1 MRVVAQDMQAGD
13 QGMKV
18 VDQHTKVAAPDAKND
33 TQVYS
38 LEKTKAADSAGELE
52 VLTDVGVAVAMA
64 ALESVEDVDIVPVLA
79 QLV

>member
-1 MRVVAQDMQAGD
+1 MRVVAQDKQ
-13 QGMKV
+13 
-18 VDQHTKVAAPDAKND
+18 VDAPDTKND

-52 VLTDVGVAVAMA
+52 VLTDVGVAAAMI
-64 ALESVEDVDIVPVLA
+64 ALEALEEDVDSVPALA

>member
-1 MRVVAQDMQAGD
+1 MRVVAQDKQ
-13 QGMKV
+13 
-18 VDQHTKVAAPDAKND
+18 VDAPDTKND

-52 VLTDVGVAVAMA
+52 VLTDVGVAAAMIA
-64 ALESVEDVDIVPVLA
+64 VEAVEEDVDSVPALA

>member
-1 MRVVAQDMQAGD
+1 MRVVAQDKQ
-13 QGMKV
+13 
-18 VDQHTKVAAPDAKND
+18 VDAPDTKND

-52 VLTDVGVAVAMA
+52 VLTDVGVAVAVAVAMA
-64 ALESVEDVDIVPVLA
+64 VVEAVEEAVDIVPVLV

>member
-1 MRVVAQDMQAGD
+1 M
-13 QGMKV
+13 
-18 VDQHTKVAAPDAKND
+18 KVAAPDTKND

-38 LEKTKAADSAGELE
+38 LEKTKAADSVGELE

-64 ALESVEDVDIVPVLA
+64 VMEAVEEAVDIVPVPV